1 MIDYET
7 NSSSFFEANRIFC
20 EAIENQF
27 KSFKYEYSGFCNS
40 YGYEIESNFV
50 RNTLSYNLK
59 FIKNQTTRNGVVIPI
74 DAADF
79 AGLELKINGIDPSIE
94 ISFGKNKL
102 KRLIS
107 SKELIQHIPTPFYI
121 STNHKTNNQGCIQ
134 LANLLLANKV
144 DSLKIKSGKA
154 FLEINSGS
162 SDAFELINKLETAII
177 NCA

>member
-1 MIDYET
+1 MINYET
-7 NSSSFFEANRIFC
+7 SSSSFFEANRIFC

-27 KSFKYEYSGFCNS
+27 NSFKYEYSGFCNS

-79 AGLELKINGIDPSIE
+79 AGLELKINGVDPSIE

-107 SKELIQHIPTPFYI
+107 SKELKQHIPTPFYI

-134 LANLLLANKV
+134 LANLLLDNKV

-154 FLEINSGS
+154 FLEINSVA
-162 SDAFELINKLETAII
+162 SDAFDLINKLETAII